1 MRNGEATRRSLQEI
15 KQTAEQKE
23 EQMAEKAAEQKK
35 KTIALYIGSVSKG
48 GAERVIIN
56 LADYFYRRGYRVLL
70 LTARVDEEEY
80 RR

>member
-1 MRNGEATRRSLQEI
+1 MQEI

-48 GAERVIIN
+48 GAEREIGRAHV
-56 LADYFYRRGYRVLL
+56 
-70 LTARVDEEEY
+70 
-80 RR
+80 